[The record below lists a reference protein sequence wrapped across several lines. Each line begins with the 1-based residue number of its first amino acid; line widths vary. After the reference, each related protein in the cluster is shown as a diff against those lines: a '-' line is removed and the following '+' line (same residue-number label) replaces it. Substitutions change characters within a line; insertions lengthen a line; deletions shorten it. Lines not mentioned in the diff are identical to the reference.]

1 MGNFILNIL
10 SLGTKPLYDRHM
22 KFDKL
27 ISEFRIK
34 LANPEY
40 QKKST
45 ASDID
50 QLYNELNSFNSH
62 FVFFKKYYQKYINN
76 LNRLKPD
83 PEDKNPD
90 WTLLQIAVAKNKWKP
105 TTPFSIFVHHI
116 KYDYVLTSKPFI
128 AYQKKQNRKKLNK
141 PVKVV
146 KETEKPKSEKEWI
159 RVPISRNK
167 SKP

>member
-1 MGNFILNIL
+1 MLNFILNIL

-62 FVFFKKYYQKYINN
+62 FVFFKK
-76 LNRLKPD
+76 RL
-83 PEDKNPD
+83 
-90 WTLLQIAVAKNKWKP
+90 I
-105 TTPFSIFVHHI
+105 
-116 KYDYVLTSKPFI
+116 
-128 AYQKKQNRKKLNK
+128 
-141 PVKVV
+141 
-146 KETEKPKSEKEWI
+146 
-159 RVPISRNK
+159 
-167 SKP
+167 